1 MFKCF
6 TRMFHFSCNGFSLF
20 AGKPLRTNTPF
31 STRAGKSLAGEQAL
45 LCGRAKRVSRERAS
59 ERRSPSAL
67 RSLVLARH
75 AQIGELSRRLEK
87 AKIVECK
94 IRSMRSRL
102 LFLLSGVFSP
112 VGRHHLKR
120 TWTRSRDLTEFP
132 GCKGVKTRWMCK
144 KKLLFLF
151 SRCLACGSIHQGVDP
166 KRFSDE
172 SRGKREIFR
181 DLAALFAHSRIGG
194 FHAISGDTNNNGEM
208 NKCWWT
214 NRAS

>member
-1 MFKCF
+1 MLSIVRSIASNGSLSSNFNTRSLNSF

-59 ERRSPSAL
+59 ERRSPSAP

-102 LFLLSGVFSP
+102 FFLLSGVFSP

-132 GCKGVKTRWMCK
+132 GCKGLKTR
-144 KKLLFLF
+144 
-151 SRCLACGSIHQGVDP
+151 
-166 KRFSDE
+166 
-172 SRGKREIFR
+172 
-181 DLAALFAHSRIGG
+181 
-194 FHAISGDTNNNGEM
+194 
-208 NKCWWT
+208 
-214 NRAS
+214 